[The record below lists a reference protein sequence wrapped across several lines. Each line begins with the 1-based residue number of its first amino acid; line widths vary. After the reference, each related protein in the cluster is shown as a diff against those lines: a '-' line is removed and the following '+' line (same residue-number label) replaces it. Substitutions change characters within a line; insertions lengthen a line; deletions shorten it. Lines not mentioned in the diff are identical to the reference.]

1 MIEVNVAMRRL
12 AMTMFKKILKRKKT
26 NDWYSPQVDDMWK
39 KIDSGIEVRVKNFLS
54 KGYT

>member
-26 NDWYSPQVDDMWK
+26 NDWYSPQVDDMWR
-39 KIDSGIEVRVKNFLS
+39 KIDSGIEVRVKNFLR
-54 KGYT
+54 